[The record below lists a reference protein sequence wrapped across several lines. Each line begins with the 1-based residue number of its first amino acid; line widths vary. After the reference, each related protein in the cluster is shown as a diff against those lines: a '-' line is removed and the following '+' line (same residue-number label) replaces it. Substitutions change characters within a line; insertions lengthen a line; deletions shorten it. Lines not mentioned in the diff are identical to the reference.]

1 MRINRHGVA
10 VAVLA
15 LLLVGAACSDDS
27 DDSSTSTTDETT
39 TTTEATT
46 TQPSATVDY
55 NFDTPP
61 SSATNALETAKT
73 MERRLDKAGYPGS
86 EAVVNADGTGLEI
99 TVVGVETED
108 AAKAEVDNL
117 TFIGQ
122 VYYRPVMEGPIP
134 PGPGETAAAAS
145 TEVLGADPTS
155 TSLPGS
161 DEPTTTQ
168 DDPNGTSLL
177 AWYDSPERTNVIA
190 RYSVG
195 PQVLDGTGTTEGIEV
210 TTSSGNPAVQIRF
223 KKLDLSWFNALAS
236 ACYHREP
243 SCAGG
248 SAPGP
253 GAYAIQYDDVIAV
266 VSVPRGGQETFTPFT
281 QDDVIIHSPHWGEE
295 HVAQIALALEAGALP
310 VGLTAA

>member
-1 MRINRHGVA
+1 
-10 VAVLA
+10 
-15 LLLVGAACSDDS
+15 
-27 DDSSTSTTDETT
+27 
-39 TTTEATT
+39 
-46 TQPSATVDY
+46 
-55 NFDTPP
+55 
-61 SSATNALETAKT
+61 

-108 AAKAEVDNL
+108 AAKAEVDKL

-195 PQVLDGTGTTEGIEV
+195 PQALDGTTTEDTEV
-210 TTSSGNPAVQIRF
+210 TTSSGNPAVQIVF
-223 KKLDLSWFNALAS
+223 KEGAGGLDAFNALAS
-236 ACYHREP
+236 ACYNREA
-243 SCAGG
+243 SCPGG
-248 SAPGP
+248 SAPGT
-253 GAYAIQYDDVIAV
+253 GAYAIEFDGVIAV
-266 VSVPRGGQETFTPFT
+266 VSAPRGGQDTFTPFT
-281 QDDVIIHSPHWGEE
+281 QDDVIIHSPYWGEE
-295 HVAQIALALEAGALP
+295 QVTQIAVALEAGALP
-310 VGLTAA
+310 VGLTAAA